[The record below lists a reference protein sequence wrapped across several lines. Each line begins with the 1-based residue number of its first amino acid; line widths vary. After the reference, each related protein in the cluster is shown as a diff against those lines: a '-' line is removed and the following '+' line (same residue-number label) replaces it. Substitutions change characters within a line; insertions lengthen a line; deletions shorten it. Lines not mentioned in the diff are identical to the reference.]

1 LDNVGEI
8 GWSPEADFN
17 GFTES
22 DRPLELR
29 FGDSSLLRLE
39 FGDDDSVSWVSHNE
53 IWEAGVDPMR
63 RPFTS
68 REDRWSRV
76 MDFPS
81 EEMSE
86 LDDLFL
92 KVCF

>member
-1 LDNVGEI
+1 
-8 GWSPEADFN
+8 
-17 GFTES
+17 
-22 DRPLELR
+22 
-29 FGDSSLLRLE
+29 
-39 FGDDDSVSWVSHNE
+39 VSWVSHNE